1 MCDYKNKMEKIKYK
15 FKIPIIGDGA
25 VGKTSLI
32 EKFTK
37 GTFQEEYIST
47 LGAQFTQYE
56 ENVDG
61 IDFKLIFWDIA
72 GQPAFERMRQK
83 FYLGS
88 NGAIIVFSHSPDEK
102 KTFESVDK
110 WLSEVREHCGKI
122 PVVLFGNKIDLINE
136 EVLAID
142 KSLETCDSNIERFVK
157 EHGIVGY
164 FKTSALTGQKVN
176 KAFHTLTKK
185 IKALEDFLRNL

>member
-1 MCDYKNKMEKIKYK
+1 MEKIKYK

>member
-1 MCDYKNKMEKIKYK
+1 MEKIKYK
-15 FKIPIIGDGA
+15 FKIPVIGDGA

-32 EKFTK
+32 EKYTK

-56 ENVDG
+56 EIIDG

-72 GQPAFERMRQK
+72 GQPAFERMRQR
-83 FYLGS
+83 FYSGS
-88 NGAIIVFSHSPDEK
+88 NGAIIVFSHSPNEK

-110 WLSEVREHCGKI
+110 WLSEVREHCGRI
-122 PVVLFGNKIDLINE
+122 PVALFGNKIDLINE

-142 KSLETCDSNIERFVK
+142 EGLETCDSNIEKFIK
-157 EHGIVGY
+157 ERGIVAY
-164 FKTSALTGQKVN
+164 FKTSALTGQGVN
-176 KAFHTLTKK
+176 QAFHTLAKK
-185 IKALEDFLRNL
+185 IQSLEDFLRNL